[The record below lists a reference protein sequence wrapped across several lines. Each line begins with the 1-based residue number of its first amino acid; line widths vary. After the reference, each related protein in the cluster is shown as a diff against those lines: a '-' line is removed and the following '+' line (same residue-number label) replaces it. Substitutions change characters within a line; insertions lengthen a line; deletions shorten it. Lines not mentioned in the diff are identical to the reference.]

1 MKRVAWVLWALR
13 SSYRRGESGDGPS
26 IIIILKGR
34 EEKEGNMIIT
44 VGLVSQSA
52 GPC

>member
-26 IIIILKGR
+26 IIVIVSKDKEKRREDDNCGWLISSSVGR
-34 EEKEGNMIIT
+34 R
-44 VGLVSQSA
+44 
-52 GPC
+52 